1 MVFSVEKPLEPNLK
15 WMIWRDPHDLGNL
28 HMAVFS
34 ELRLLYPVTSP
45 SRQLRHP
52 YPWSV
57 APTHPWPAMSMGTKH
72 HPQMFG
78 LWHWLYHIF
87 MILICPNVRSY
98 GYCYHHS
105 SYCELSSF
113 WWYCWVLLVESLLS
127 FIHGENTQFMVIHLT
142 IRLLRIRLGK
152 WIDLH
157 PLWWEEFLVVQ

>member
-1 MVFSVEKPLEPNLK
+1 MDDSEGPPWLRKPPYGCLFQSCGFCIQ
-15 WMIWRDPHDLGNL
+15 WH
-28 HMAVFS
+28 
-34 ELRLLYPVTSP
+34 RLLVSCGIHILEALL
-45 SRQLRHP
+45 QLTLGP
-52 YPWSV
+52 PCPWAPNIIPKCSV
-57 APTHPWPAMSMGTKH
+57 YGIGST
-72 HPQMFG
+72 
-78 LWHWLYHIF
+78 LVLF
-87 MILICPNVRSY
+87 MILIFPNVRSY

-157 PLWWEEFLVVQ
+157 PFDGKNFWLSNR